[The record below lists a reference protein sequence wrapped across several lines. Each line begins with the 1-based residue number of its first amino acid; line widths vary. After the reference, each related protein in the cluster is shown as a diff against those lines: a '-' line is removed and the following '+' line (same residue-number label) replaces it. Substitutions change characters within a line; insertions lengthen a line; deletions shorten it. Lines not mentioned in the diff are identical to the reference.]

1 MKALLLAVALSTAAV
16 FSEDDGKL
24 TIDIPSSVQATIA
37 KEKGDGGKVVDFK
50 RVNETDGTTYV
61 VGFLFDGKRY
71 ALSLDAAGRV
81 MRKHLDVEDD
91 GPKRVRVDGLPD
103 KVRQTMQRE
112 AGAGA
117 IDEIEVQEAKTVYIT
132 EVAIGKRKYRIEVS
146 ADGTLIGKEY
156 TGDDDGN

>member
-1 MKALLLAVALSTAAV
+1 MKALLFAVVLSSGAV
-16 FSEDDGKL
+16 FAEDDGKL
-24 TIDIPSSVQATIA
+24 TIDIPSTVQATIA
-37 KEKGDGGKVVDFK
+37 KERGDGGKVVDFK

-61 VGFLFDGKRY
+61 VGILFGGNRY

-81 MRKHLDVEDD
+81 MRKHLDKDDD

-103 KVRQTMQRE
+103 KVRQTVQRE

-132 EVAIGKRKYRIEVS
+132 EVAIAKRKYRIEVA

-156 TGDDDGN
+156 IGDDDGN